1 MGQRAAKLSRSL
13 AGAGQRGNGCQLVRH
28 LRFELCR
35 SHGDCLHFVSF
46 RPARPQP
53 CSAAWSRSGRG
64 TFSHRAHHR
73 AHLGIEADKG
83 LDDRCE
89 LPSPRLHFGDDHF
102 VFLALAT
109 SLASSFCKCMPSPRD
124 LRFPKSRRLVQP
136 SEFERVKKE
145 GRSERGALL
154 ILGVLQSQ
162 DRHPLRAGFVTS
174 KRIGGAVVRNQ
185 VRRRLREIVRKH
197 QQDLRADLWIVIIAR
212 PKAARA
218 TYRELE
224 DEWLRLAK
232 RASILAA

>member
-1 MGQRAAKLSRSL
+1 MS
-13 AGAGQRGNGCQLVRH
+13 V
-28 LRFELCR
+28 
-35 SHGDCLHFVSF
+35 
-46 RPARPQP
+46 
-53 CSAAWSRSGRG
+53 
-64 TFSHRAHHR
+64 
-73 AHLGIEADKG
+73 
-83 LDDRCE
+83 
-89 LPSPRLHFGDDHF
+89 
-102 VFLALAT
+102 
-109 SLASSFCKCMPSPRD
+109 PRD
-124 LRFPKSRRLVQP
+124 LRFPKSRRLTQP

-154 ILGVLQSQ
+154 IVGVLHSQ

-174 KRIGGAVVRNQ
+174 KRIGGAVVRNR